1 MFQLYLIVF
10 LKLTINQNKMKALIR
25 IFWFRFFAVFDVLF
39 SEKFELTT
47 WNKDGFQTSQTK
59 FWRSEIKKNIK

>member
-1 MFQLYLIVF
+1 
-10 LKLTINQNKMKALIR
+10 MKALIR
-25 IFWFRFFAVFDVLF
+25 IFWFRFFAVIDVIF